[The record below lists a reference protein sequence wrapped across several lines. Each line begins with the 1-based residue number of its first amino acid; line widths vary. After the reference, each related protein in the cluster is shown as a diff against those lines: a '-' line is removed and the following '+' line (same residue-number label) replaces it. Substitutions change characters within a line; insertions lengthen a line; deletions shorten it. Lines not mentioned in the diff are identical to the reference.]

1 MNYRLSND
9 GAFPLVL
16 VSLNAGEEMKM
27 ESGCMVYHNGKVK
40 LEGKM
45 NTTSSG
51 IGGFLKAAAK
61 TVVSGEGFFITSAIG
76 TAADGLIAISP
87 SSIGAIRELAVGEE
101 KWRVND
107 GCFLACD
114 SSVTYTMKR
123 QSVTRALF
131 GGTGGLFVM
140 ETEGQGTM
148 IVSGFGDIIDIE
160 LDGSAPFVVDNAH
173 VVAWSSSL
181 SYDIK
186 AASGTFGFKTGE
198 GVVNEFTGKGKLLIQ
213 TRDLAQMISPY
224 VTSS

>member
-1 MNYRLSND
+1 MNYKLSNE
-9 GAFPLVL
+9 GAFPLVM
-16 VSLNAGEEMKM
+16 VSLNQGEEIKM

-45 NTTSSG
+45 NASSGG

-61 TVVSGEGFFITSAIG
+61 SVVSGEGFFITSAVG
-76 TAADGLIAISP
+76 TAADGVIAISP
-87 SSIGAIRELAVGEE
+87 SSIGAIKELSVGEE

-114 SSVTYTMKR
+114 SSVTYSMKR
-123 QSVTRALF
+123 QSVTRAFF

-140 ETEGQGTM
+140 ETDGQGTM
-148 IVSGFGDIIDIE
+148 IVSGFGDIIEVD
-160 LDGSAPFVVDNAH
+160 LDGSAPFVVDNSH

-181 SYDIK
+181 KYDIK

-198 GVVNEFTGKGKLLIQ
+198 GVVNEFTGRGKLLIQ

-224 VTSS
+224 IASN

>member
-1 MNYRLSND
+1 MNYSLSNE

-16 VSLNAGEEMKM
+16 VKLNAGEEIKI
-27 ESGCMVYHNGKVK
+27 ESGSMVYHNGKVK

-45 NTTSSG
+45 NSNSGG

-61 TVVSGEGFFITSAIG
+61 SVVSGEGFFITSAIG
-76 TAADGLIAISP
+76 KAADGLIAVAP
-87 SSIGAIRELAVGEE
+87 SSIGSIRELSVGEE

-114 SSVTYTMKR
+114 SGVTYNMKR
-123 QSVTRALF
+123 QSVTKALF

-140 ETEGQGTM
+140 ETDGQGAM

-160 LDGSAPFVVDNAH
+160 LDGSAPFVVDNSH
-173 VVAWSSSL
+173 VVAWSCSL
-181 SYDIK
+181 AYDIK
-186 AASGTFGFKTGE
+186 SASGTFGFKTGE